1 MKKIFTVV
9 MVALGLAAGTASAQT
24 KIGYISIDNMVGL
37 MPEAAKADS
46 ALQKYQVDSLNPQ
59 LALDLQNYQYKDSIM
74 RSSDTLK
81 MPQQIKD
88 ENRKSIAESAYR
100 INNWQSITQQLSQ
113 QKQEELV
120 APIYTKVYDAIKAVA
135 KEKGYTHV
143 FSQDVFLVAPE
154 GDNLLPSVA
163 AKLKVKLPT
172 APGAKPAGVK

>member
-1 MKKIFTVV
+1 ML
-9 MVALGLAAGTASAQT
+9 VALGLVAGTVHAQT

-37 MPEAAKADS
+37 MPEAEKADS
-46 ALQKYQVDSLNPQ
+46 LLKRYQQDSLNPQ

-74 RSSDTLK
+74 KSPDTLR

-88 ENRKSIAESAYR
+88 ENRKSLAESAYR

-120 APIYTKVYDAIKAVA
+120 APIYNKVFEAIKAVA

-143 FSQDVFLVAPE
+143 VSQDVFLVAPE
-154 GDNLLPSVA
+154 GDNLLPAVA
-163 AKLKVKLPT
+163 VKLKVKLPT
-172 APGAKPAGVK
+172 QAGVKPPVK

>member
-46 ALQKYQVDSLNPQ
+46 LLQKYQVDSLNPQ

-74 RSSDTLK
+74 RSPDTLK

-120 APIYTKVYDAIKAVA
+120 APIYNKVYEAIKTVA

-172 APGAKPAGVK
+172 APGAKPAGIK